1 MDGSMEEVRDS
12 EEEVEVDSVVLWY
25 DVTID
30 INENSKNLIDI
41 NCTDK

>member
-1 MDGSMEEVRDS
+1 MEEVRDS

>member
-1 MDGSMEEVRDS
+1 MEEVRDS

-30 INENSKNLIDI
+30 INENSKNLIEI